1 MLRFVTCLIG
11 VGVFFLHCLF
21 FVLLIMVCT
30 LMTTFVE
37 HLFVIHNIV
46 CLLNLFVIY
55 SIVFKLTCF
64 KFDQN
69 LLMVVIIIAE

>member
-1 MLRFVTCLIG
+1 MLVYLRINVN
-11 VGVFFLHCLF
+11 
-21 FVLLIMVCT
+21 
-30 LMTTFVE
+30 
-37 HLFVIHNIV
+37 LFVIYNIA
-46 CLLNLFVIY
+46 CFLNLFVAY